1 MSTVIHRDTDTND
14 PKPSPTTPVVVMLG
28 LFTTCQC
35 WVSAVTVENTDVVW
49 LDLITR
55 SGHRTT
61 PLGVI
66 NGIDARDPRL
76 TLESFHRHW
85 ADTPEIRWHLLRQA
99 GLLYRTYLTDRT
111 HPRPEGSRA

>member
-1 MSTVIHRDTDTND
+1 MSAVISRDIRTDD
-14 PKPSPTTPVVVMLG
+14 PPPDSPVVVMLG

-35 WVSAVTVENTDVVW
+35 WVSAVTVEGTDVVW

-66 NGIDARDPRL
+66 TEVDTREPRL
-76 TLESFHRHW
+76 SLESFHRHW
-85 ADTPEIRWHLLRQA
+85 AETPEIRWHLLRQA
-99 GLLYRTYLTDRT
+99 GHLYRTYITDRVR
-111 HPRPEGSRA
+111 PRTEGSTP